1 MAFIGFG
8 TFSKYYTYIIILV
21 VFRFICDYL
30 EGFNL
35 KYYYKKPTSETFG
48 DFASILAYHPLF
60 RDFFYFF
67 GSLMCG
73 LVLYI
78 IYHRNE
84 KENQDNKLTITE
96 VEKIKAS
103 LLGIKDESSNLRIFI
118 ISFIYGVNIL
128 HRTFLMSM
136 KFDAGFW
143 TLEILFVIFLTI
155 RILKVKIGNHQ
166 KVTIFILAFFL
177 FFIQIIISL
186 LPQTKHK
193 CSPEENC
200 KDKYITDNNI
210 YVFITKKFGGIGFIF
225 LILFLYIFDFMMRDY
240 SWVKFKYLMDA
251 KSVPVFKIM
260 TFIGITGCCIV
271 IIILSIVTN
280 VPCNIIDNVT
290 KNDNIYYITCK
301 IKKVKVKLIF
311 QNKYVE

>member
-30 EGFNL
+30 EGFNT
-35 KYYYKKPTSETFG
+35 KNYYSDYYDRPVSESFIEFG
-48 DFASILAYHPLF
+48 SILSYHPLF

-136 KFDAGFW
+136 KFDA
-143 TLEILFVIFLTI
+143 
-155 RILKVKIGNHQ
+155 
-166 KVTIFILAFFL
+166 
-177 FFIQIIISL
+177 
-186 LPQTKHK
+186 
-193 CSPEENC
+193 
-200 KDKYITDNNI
+200 
-210 YVFITKKFGGIGFIF
+210 
-225 LILFLYIFDFMMRDY
+225 
-240 SWVKFKYLMDA
+240 
-251 KSVPVFKIM
+251 
-260 TFIGITGCCIV
+260 
-271 IIILSIVTN
+271 
-280 VPCNIIDNVT
+280 
-290 KNDNIYYITCK
+290 
-301 IKKVKVKLIF
+301 
-311 QNKYVE
+311 